1 MIQELTGKDLI
12 SRDVV
17 ENLFAYVVHELMS
30 PLSSLLTGLDLL
42 DVPLE
47 QQEILDLLKT
57 SACTLRGRLELF
69 RTALGAG
76 GLTVDRDSVEKILT
90 LLASDPT
97 HDKIVFE
104 TDTPRLAHGVGKQAL
119 LIALWI
125 TSRKKSIKD
134 VTTIRY
140 VRELFEVVVGSK
152 SLSEAEL
159 YSELMTTQGEMDSQ
173 KSVALW
179 LARTLSA

>member
-1 MIQELTGKDLI
+1 MIQELPGKDLI

-42 DVPLE
+42 DVSRE

-76 GLTVDRDSVEKILT
+76 GLTVDRDSVEKILS

-104 TDTPRLAHGVGKQAL
+104 HASPCPR
-119 LIALWI
+119 
-125 TSRKKSIKD
+125 SREASAPDCAVDHLPQKEYQRRCDHSVRPRAFRSCGGIK
-134 VTTIRY
+134 
-140 VRELFEVVVGSK
+140 
-152 SLSEAEL
+152 
-159 YSELMTTQGEMDSQ
+159 
-173 KSVALW
+173 
-179 LARTLSA
+179 TLE